1 MTRTRWQSEEGIV
14 WLEYP
19 PAMIIFKPYHHE
31 FKPFPGLAAGLIP
44 IFPSEVSFN
53 IRYQDNPKQKDYRW
67 QFPICAGYAFTDHK
81 GQGQTLGYIIIDIG
95 TMARFPVVLFAAYV
109 ALSRSKGQHTIRLL
123 RDFDEKIFTCH
134 PSEHLRHEN
143 DRLDRFDAGYYDEAA
158 VHP

>member
-1 MTRTRWQSEEGIV
+1 
-14 WLEYP
+14 
-19 PAMIIFKPYHHE
+19 
-31 FKPFPGLAAGLIP
+31 
-44 IFPSEVSFN
+44 
-53 IRYQDNPKQKDYRW
+53 
-67 QFPICAGYAFTDHK
+67 
-81 GQGQTLGYIIIDIG
+81 
-95 TMARFPVVLFAAYV
+95 MARFPVVLFAAYV